1 MEGERVAD
9 SLRNQVFS
17 EKPGFSPGFSPD
29 EVIQFTQAIIRQP
42 SVTGEEGALGR
53 FLAHALEEFGL
64 RVELA
69 GGGGGPVQ
77 RVGRS
82 PWRRS

>member
-9 SLRNQVFS
+9 PLRNQFFS
-17 EKPGFSPGFSPD
+17 EKPGFSPD